1 MKKIENIKN
10 NLNNRKYLSVLSQSM
25 YMPTEVKLNDLVN
38 KYLKNQNIFVY
49 GYIEDTQVEGIIV
62 LDTTNTN
69 NIVILNIAV
78 NKRMQFKCIGS
89 NLIDYSIEIL
99 NPKMIISETD
109 DDAVG
114 FYKKYGFKIISL
126 GKKYG
131 NCNRYECKYIR

>member
-10 NLNNRKYLSVLSQSM
+10 NLNNRRYLSVLAQSM
-25 YMPTEVKLNDLVN
+25 YMPTEEKLNDLVN

-49 GYIEDTQVEGIIV
+49 GYIEDNQVEGIIV

-78 NKRMQFKCIGS
+78 NKIMRFKGIGS
-89 NLIDYSIEIL
+89 NLIDYSIESL

-109 DDAVG
+109 DVVG

-126 GKKYG
+126 GEKYG